1 MVYLVDPIHD
11 TLFLKFSVFRRR
23 KISHLST
30 YIEKIPFPTTSHI
43 YWTHNL
49 HYSFFLAPITDNQWL
64 QYTTDPNNLVANSY
78 LAVANAHL
86 YELLMFG

>member
-1 MVYLVDPIHD
+1 MTHCSSSSPSFASLVGG
-11 TLFLKFSVFRRR
+11 

-30 YIEKIPFPTTSHI
+30 YIEIIPFLAIPHI

-49 HYSFFLAPITDNQWL
+49 HCSFFLAPITYNQWL
-64 QYTTDPNNLVANSY
+64 QYTINPNNIVANSY
-78 LAVANAHL
+78 LAVTNAPL